1 MVIYLGYGV
10 WHSSERR
17 SEDTQVILH
26 DDADKDNNRW
36 RCLPVML
43 TMMMMTVM
51 SLQRNY
57 TQKTRGGSSVVT
69 AQATSV

>member
-26 DDADKDNNRW
+26 DDADKDNNR
-36 RCLPVML
+36 
-43 TMMMMTVM
+43 
-51 SLQRNY
+51 
-57 TQKTRGGSSVVT
+57 
-69 AQATSV
+69 

>member
-1 MVIYLGYGV
+1 
-10 WHSSERR
+10 
-17 SEDTQVILH
+17 
-26 DDADKDNNRW
+26 
-36 RCLPVML
+36 
-43 TMMMMTVM
+43 MTVIM